1 MSEREDRN
9 GGERAGARSTGPR
22 AGGER
27 TVVEEFRV
35 RSEDAL
41 AKIKEL
47 VREGNVRRITI
58 KNEEGKTL
66 IEVPLTVGVIGTL
79 LLPAWAAVGAI
90 AALVANLTLAVERR
104 SPEAEEPTGGEP
116 AGTDSRPSPAGEDE
130 MTGDDRQA

>member
-1 MSEREDRN
+1 MNERNDDHTAS
-9 GGERAGARSTGPR
+9 GGADEGASRQD
-22 AGGER
+22 ADR

-35 RSEDAL
+35 RSEDVI

-58 KNEEGKTL
+58 KNEEGRTL

-104 SPEAEEPTGGEP
+104 PGTAEAPGASEP
-116 AGTDSRPSPAGEDE
+116 APAGEDE
-130 MTGDDRQA
+130 TKGDDEARA

>member
-1 MSEREDRN
+1 MNERNDERRDDARN
-9 GGERAGARSTGPR
+9 DGSTAEERGAAPGGRT
-22 AGGER
+22 ER

-35 RSEDAL
+35 RSEDVI

-66 IEVPLTVGVIGTL
+66 IEVPLSVGVIGTL

-104 SPEAEEPTGGEP
+104 EGPGETPP
-116 AGTDSRPSPAGEDE
+116 AVRPAGEDE
-130 MTGDDRQA
+130 MKGGDAHG